1 MCVQI
6 SGPKQIPHRRRV
18 RDYANLCPAR
28 AAGGILGHTSF
39 QGAALLKYIPSR
51 FAAALVTGL
60 ILVTP
65 AGGQDAPP
73 KHDILKVLERFVG
86 TWEDQITLKQSP
98 WTPEAKTGTGTVVA
112 KWALDGRF
120 LELRSASKLDG
131 TQGLTLMGHD
141 MNTDSLRAWS
151 FHSHG
156 YNYIGTGTW
165 DEKTRTINWSGE
177 LGQGMKMTSF
187 DRFIDDDNR
196 EWQFVI
202 KDDTGQV
209 VFEIAGKSKRQKK

>member
-1 MCVQI
+1 M
-6 SGPKQIPHRRRV
+6 RRSIV
-18 RDYANLCPAR
+18 PGFVAVSMI
-28 AAGGILGHTSF
+28 GF
-39 QGAALLKYIPSR
+39 
-51 FAAALVTGL
+51 
-60 ILVTP
+60 ILVAQLAAQEP
-65 AGGQDAPP
+65 PP
-73 KHDILKVLERFVG
+73 KHDSLKVLERFAG
-86 TWEDQITLKQSP
+86 TWDQEISLKQGP
-98 WTPEAKTGTGTVVA
+98 WAPEAKTGTGTMTA
-112 KWALDGRF
+112 KWTLDGRF
-120 LELRSASKLDG
+120 MEIRSQSKLDG
-131 TQGLTLMGHD
+131 TQGLTLMGYD

-202 KDDTGQV
+202 KDDAGQV
-209 VFEIAGKSKRQKK
+209 VFEISGKSRRQKK